1 MEMDAQILASS
12 GPTGILA
19 PKARVWRYVLLIHP
33 NSGTHHSGPCFGTL
47 DAGLDVMPRM
57 T

>member
-19 PKARVWRYVLLIHP
+19 PKARVWHHMLLIHS
-33 NSGTHHSGPCFGTL
+33 NSGTHQSGPCFGTL
-47 DAGLDVMPRM
+47 DAILDVLPRM